1 VLVAYTF
8 DLVPTSGVLA
18 LDEGAFNGVRYHLLE
33 FQPATRV
40 RVLSDPPRIRVRAQG
55 RVAEVAPGLLA
66 QIEEFAGTSLEVVL
80 VRRW

>member
-1 VLVAYTF
+1 VAYTF
-8 DLVPTSGVLA
+8 DLVPAAGVLE
-18 LDEGAFNGVRYHLLE
+18 LDERAFNGVRYQLLE

-55 RVAEVAPGLLA
+55 RVAEVALGLLA
-66 QIEEFAGTSLEVVL
+66 HVEKFAGTSLEVVL